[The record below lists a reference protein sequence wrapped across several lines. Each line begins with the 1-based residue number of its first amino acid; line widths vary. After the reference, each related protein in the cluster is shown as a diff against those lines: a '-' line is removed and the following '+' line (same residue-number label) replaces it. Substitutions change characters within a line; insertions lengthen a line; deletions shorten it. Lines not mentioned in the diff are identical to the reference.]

1 MKSTDRAFNGIWIP
15 AEIWESPI
23 LTLMEKCLIAE
34 IDSLDKGDG
43 CWAGNDFLAER
54 LQTTKGNVANTV
66 SKLRALGMVETVKSD
81 GRSRWLK
88 VVKEA
93 KSGLIQTSPV
103 SELSVHAQMN
113 VDSLVAYRDD
123 DCCIEGENNEDSVCE
138 SKNIKPPS
146 VEKSLNSQED
156 PNSKESLALALY
168 KSYPRKV
175 GKNAALK
182 AILKAMK
189 DHSFDYLLERVARYA
204 ECTRSWPED
213 QTQFIPHPATWFNG
227 GRFEDEESN
236 WIRKASVETFPQL
249 SQKAFAL
256 RTAIQEHVA
265 NREYIGAVDNP
276 TQEQFAD
283 LRSLRSQL
291 SEVESKMA
299 SIRK

>member
-1 MKSTDRAFNGIWIP
+1 MSTPTRAFKGVWIP
-15 AEIWESPI
+15 VEIWDSMELSW
-23 LTLMEKCLIAE
+23 MEKCLLAE
-34 IDSLDKGDG
+34 INSLDHGSG
-43 CWAGNDFLAER
+43 CYAGNEFLAER
-54 LQTTKGNVANTV
+54 FKTTAGNIAKIISELRSRGFIEDVAF
-66 SKLRALGMVETVKSD
+66 D
-81 GRSRWLK
+81 GRTRWIRVAVPITKPTNQPLRFGK
-88 VVKEA
+88 GWV
-93 KSGLIQTSPV
+93 SGDVNP
-103 SELSVHAQMN
+103 
-113 VDSLVAYRDD
+113 DGP
-123 DCCIEGENNEDSVCE
+123 CCIEEKLKRDSLCE
-138 SKNIKPPS
+138 SLPINPPS
-146 VEKSLNSQED
+146 ADKKTNPLED

-236 WIRKASVETFPQL
+236 WIRKASVETFHQL